1 MKPSNPSGVRRSLLR
16 SRLRRSGSALPRAD
30 TRRFEHMTRD
40 WYRPAMRPRKET
52 AVTVEQACDAIG
64 VSRSTLWRM
73 IRRGELPSF
82 RRSGRRLVPLHALSG
97 RQIRRTRKVK
107 PFTLEHP
114 LWRLVGAFRS
124 GGVGPGSEDKHEI
137 LAK

>member
-82 RRSGRRLVPLHALSG
+82 RHSGRRLVPLYALSA
-97 RQIRRTRKVK
+97 RQIRLRAKK
-107 PFTLEHP
+107 LKLFTLEHP
-114 LWRLVGAFRS
+114 AACRGVSKWRRR
-124 GGVGPGSEDKHEI
+124 PGLRRQARD
-137 LAK
+137 